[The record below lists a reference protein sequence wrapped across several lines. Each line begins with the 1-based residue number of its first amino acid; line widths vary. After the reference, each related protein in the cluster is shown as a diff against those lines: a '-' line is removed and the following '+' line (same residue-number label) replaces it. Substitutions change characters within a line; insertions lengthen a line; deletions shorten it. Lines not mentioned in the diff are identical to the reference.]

1 MPTDITT
8 SANPAQPKRWSDSEV
23 RRVSR
28 VLQILIDIDQRKK
41 RQAKNEAK
49 DK

>member
-1 MPTDITT
+1 MPTPNTIQ
-8 SANPAQPKRWSDSEV
+8 SEPNQPKHWSDFEV
-23 RRVSR
+23 KRVSR